1 MNMMEQIR
9 DAIIDSNISHRQ
21 IAINADISEST
32 MNNIVQCKRDGVNS
46 LTLEEFAR
54 VLGKKFVLVDIVPEI
69 IQELEPS
76 QTMFSGEYT
85 LDRGE
90 IATDE

>member
-21 IAINADISEST
+21 IATNADISEST

-46 LTLEEFAR
+46 LTLEEIAR

-76 QTMFSGEYT
+76 QTMFSGEC
-85 LDRGE
+85 DVRPVS
-90 IATDE
+90 